1 MEAEMTIVIGL
12 HNSDLGDLFVSV
24 VDLNQAGSPTV
35 LQNQRINENDSFQV
49 AVQEDGSG
57 NGSIQWTVQR
67 ADDASQTAQQTVQV
81 SSGLQIDVST

>member
-1 MEAEMTIVIGL
+1 MIVIGL
-12 HNSDLGDLFVSV
+12 NNSDLGDLFVSV

-35 LQNQRINENDSFQV
+35 LQNQRINEGSNVQV

-57 NGSIQWTVQR
+57 NGSIQWTAQR
-67 ADDASQTAQQTVQV
+67 TDDELKTAQQTVQV